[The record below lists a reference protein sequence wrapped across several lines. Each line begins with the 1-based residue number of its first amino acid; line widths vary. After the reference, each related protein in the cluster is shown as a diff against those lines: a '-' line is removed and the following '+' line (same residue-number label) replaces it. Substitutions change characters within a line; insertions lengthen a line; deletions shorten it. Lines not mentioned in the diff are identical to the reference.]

1 MAVRPRGMQ
10 VTRRYWAVAGMGLL
24 LAVLAIAFA
33 RPLLLVGA
41 VSLGAWLLGRQYLF
55 VRALSETTNAMTIE
69 QFPAQDRVVA
79 GNETPVTLAVSFARP
94 APLAIEIEVGL
105 PVSATGTD
113 ADERTLDLAP
123 GDEHADTVVTAQWAV
138 AGSYELPQPTLTLG
152 DADGLFIEQL
162 SRGPTPSIVVEPQG
176 PRNIHVGEGGEQL
189 MAAYGRRQSSRRDAG
204 LDPGELREYV
214 PGDTADRI
222 DWNATARLNEPYVR
236 EYEIETNRTTALLV
250 DHRATM
256 SDGPPGETKLDYA
269 REVALTFVDSV
280 DGFDDPLGY
289 YAVGDNGI
297 TDRRPP
303 TAGRYSD
310 VRRRLRAL
318 DPTAGDTTATE
329 GDEPVTLRHTA
340 RGLTDRSAFE
350 RTLDA
355 YLESTAT
362 YVERIEGD
370 PLFETARIGLAGL
383 SGTIWTVIF
392 TDDSHRAELR
402 ETVRLARRGEG
413 RVLVFLTPTAL
424 FEPGGLADLEEAY
437 ERYRQF
443 ESFRHDLARL
453 RRVSAFEVGPRDRLD
468 AVLASGSQRNRSAN
482 AR

>member
-1 MAVRPRGMQ
+1 MQ
-10 VTRRYWAVAGMGLL
+10 VTRRYWAVAGTGLL

-41 VSLGAWLLGRQYLF
+41 ASLGAWLLGRQYLF
-55 VRALSETTNAMTIE
+55 VRALSETTNSMTIE

-94 APLAIEIEVGL
+94 IPLAIETKVGL

-113 ADERTLDLAP
+113 ADERTLDLVP
-123 GDEHADTVVTAQWAV
+123 GDEQADTVVRAQWTV
-138 AGSYELPQPTLTLG
+138 AGSYELPRPTLTLG

-222 DWNATARLNEPYVR
+222 DWNTTARLNEPYVR

-256 SDGPPGETKLDYA
+256 SDGSPGETKLDYA

-289 YAVGDNGI
+289 YAVGDDGI

-310 VRRRLRAL
+310 VKRRLRAL
-318 DPTAGDTTATE
+318 DPTAGDTTFT
-329 GDEPVTLRHTA
+329 DRNEPATLRHTA
-340 RGLTDRSAFE
+340 RGFTDQSAFE
-350 RTLDA
+350 RTLGT

-362 YVERIEGD
+362 YIERIEGD
-370 PLFETARIGLAGL
+370 PLFETARTSLAGL

-402 ETVRLARRGEG
+402 ETVRLARRGDG
-413 RVLVFLTPTAL
+413 HVLVFLTPTAL

-468 AVLASGSQRNRSAN
+468 AVLASGSQRNRSASTQ
-482 AR
+482 

>member
-1 MAVRPRGMQ
+1 MQ
-10 VTRRYWAVAGMGLL
+10 VTRRYWAVAGTGLL

-41 VSLGAWLLGRQYLF
+41 TSLGAWLLGRQYLF
-55 VRALSETTNAMTIE
+55 ARALSETTNTMTIE
-69 QFPAQDRVVA
+69 QLPAQNRVVA
-79 GNETPVTLAVSFARP
+79 GNETPVTLAASFARP
-94 APLAIEIEVGL
+94 APLAIEIEIGL

-113 ADERTLDLAP
+113 AEERTLDLVP
-123 GDEHADTVVTAQWAV
+123 GDEQADTAVIAHWAV
-138 AGSYELPQPTLTLG
+138 AGAYELLQPTLTLG
-152 DADGLFIEQL
+152 DADGLFVEQL
-162 SRGPTPSIVVEPQG
+162 SRGPTPSVVVEPQG
-176 PRNIHVGEGGEQL
+176 PRNVHVGEGGEQL
-189 MAAYGRRQSSRRDAG
+189 MAAYGRRQSGHRDAG

-222 DWNATARLNEPYVR
+222 DWNATARLNKPYVR

-250 DHRATM
+250 DHRASM

-280 DGFDDPLGY
+280 DEFDDPLGY
-289 YAVGDNGI
+289 YAVDDGGI

-310 VRRRLRAL
+310 VKRRLRAL
-318 DPTAGDTTATE
+318 DPTTRDPTTGDTTA
-329 GDEPVTLRHTA
+329 DERDDPATLRHIA
-340 RGLTDRSAFE
+340 RGLTGQNAFE
-350 RTLDA
+350 RTLGA

-362 YVERIEGD
+362 YVERIAGD
-370 PLFETARIGLAGL
+370 PLFETARTSLAGL
-383 SGTIWTVIF
+383 SGTVWTVIF
-392 TDDSHRAELR
+392 TDDTHCAELR
-402 ETVRLARRGEG
+402 ETVRLARRGNG

-443 ESFRHDLARL
+443 ESFRRDLARL

-468 AVLASGSQRNRSAN
+468 AVLTSGSQRSRSAN
-482 AR
+482 AQ